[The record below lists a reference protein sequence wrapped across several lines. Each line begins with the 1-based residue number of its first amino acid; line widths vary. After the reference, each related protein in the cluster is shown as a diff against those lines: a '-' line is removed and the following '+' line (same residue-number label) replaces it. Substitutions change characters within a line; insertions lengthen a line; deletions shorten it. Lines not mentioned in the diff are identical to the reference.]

1 MKKLMKVEGMHCGG
15 CSARLK
21 RMLEALPEVECAAA
35 DHEAGTAEAV
45 LNAALPDDKIKA
57 VIENGGFT
65 VTKIET
71 VD

>member
-1 MKKLMKVEGMHCGG
+1 
-15 CSARLK
+15 
-21 RMLEALPEVECAAA
+21 MLEALPEVESAAA
-35 DHEAGTAEAV
+35 DHEAGTAEAT
-45 LNAALPDDKIKA
+45 LNGSLSDEKIKA

>member
-21 RMLEALPEVECAAA
+21 RMLEALPEVESAAA
-35 DHEAGTAEAV
+35 DHEAGTAEAT
-45 LNAALPDDKIKA
+45 LNGSLSDEKIKA
-57 VIENGGFT
+57 VIENGSFT

>member
-1 MKKLMKVEGMHCGG
+1 MKKKMKVEGMHCGG

-21 RMLEALPEVECAAA
+21 RMLEALPEVESATA

-45 LNAALPDDKIKA
+45 LNADLPDDRIKA

>member
-1 MKKLMKVEGMHCGG
+1 MKKKMKVEGMHCGG

-21 RMLEALPEVECAAA
+21 RMLEALPKVESAAA

-45 LNAALPDDKIKA
+45 LNADLPDDRIKA

>member
-21 RMLEALPEVECAAA
+21 RMLEALPEVESAAA

-57 VIENGGFT
+57 VIGNGGFV
-65 VTKIET
+65 VTGIET
-71 VD
+71 VE

>member
-1 MKKLMKVEGMHCGG
+1 MHCGG

-21 RMLEALPEVECAAA
+21 RMLEALPEVESAAA

-45 LNAALPDDKIKA
+45 LNAALPDDKIRA

-65 VTKIET
+65 VTSIQT

>member
-21 RMLEALPEVECAAA
+21 RMLEALPEVESAAA
-35 DHEAGTAEAV
+35 DHEAGTAEAE

>member
-21 RMLEALPEVECAAA
+21 RMLEALPEVESATA

-57 VIENGGFT
+57 VIGNGGFT

>member
-1 MKKLMKVEGMHCGG
+1 MKKKMKVEGMHCGG

-21 RMLEALPEVECAAA
+21 RMLEALPEVESAAA